1 MKKSRKIMIA
11 LMCVGILTLTFMLTT
26 AATPAPGSAEDP
38 LVTRSYVVRLISDL
52 TGLQGGGALT
62 QQQMDTIVNEVVNRL
77 GTTGVASDTF
87 TPVHMMSGQTLF
99 GHEGT
104 ELILRSGSA
113 IVQASG
119 ADGLANVTTGVDQAS
134 GESIERNHL
143 LIVPRTDGRG
153 VHATSDVWILVKG
166 SFSIH

>member
-1 MKKSRKIMIA
+1 MKKSKKIMIA

-38 LVTRSYVVRLISDL
+38 LVTRSYVVRLISEL

-77 GTTGVASDTF
+77 GTSGAAGDVFS
-87 TPVHMMSGQTLF
+87 PVHLMSGQTLF
-99 GHEGT
+99 GDEGT

-113 IVQASG
+113 VIQATG
-119 ADGLANVTTGVDQAS
+119 ADGLANATTGADQVV
-134 GESIERNHL
+134 GESVERNHL

-153 VHATSDVWILVKG
+153 IHATSDVWVLVKG
-166 SFSIH
+166 SFIIH